1 MTTVFNQLIREKKY
15 QLENTLIF
23 LFRSLVVDKT
33 NPNSSKSWQKVS
45 VFLSFQTSILNKCYI
60 KVEKCA
66 DDVLRWLSSRIDL
79 VISDVIYHG
88 L

>member
-1 MTTVFNQLIREKKY
+1 MTTVFNQLIREKVSTGEHIDFFVQK
-15 QLENTLIF
+15 
-23 LFRSLVVDKT
+23 SVVDKT

-60 KVEKCA
+60 KVEKSA